1 MTTYS
6 HVAKCMESPAARGD
20 NKGVTRLRCKVPQQA
35 GGGWVNRSALASLMA
50 VLLLLF
56 LVFYASSTASA
67 QNAPVVSINSPA
79 VLSIQ
84 GTASPAPIALLI
96 PDGLGVSDPGVVAW
110 LEAAQEDGILIESLT
125 DTQFLALGTS
135 SNRYRGLIL
144 PDQNHTMA
152 SDALVAAIDGY
163 VTRGGQ
169 AMLVFDFGALASNG
183 AYAVPKSRFSAL
195 AGVDYLLYDELL
207 DRTVGLG
214 PITGFQS
221 QLRTLSVPPGKSMPF
236 VLPAAPAM
244 PLLALASAPASVS
257 PKFSRQVVNAVA
269 PSHPAD
275 NAKHVAR
282 HIGVLRHA
290 NLAPGEALYLP
301 VTPKNP
307 GGLRGHPHAQ
317 QLLRNPFDKHRVV
330 MTPTG
335 PVASKMGVVPLS
347 DNRADG
353 PAVPRL
359 HFANARKLQ
368 VVPHT
373 TKLVPA
379 MRQQSSYQPSHQL
392 SRQSSHK
399 PFQSMAF
406 LSMPTAGFN
415 AVDPLE
421 AISGYIYGA
430 LTYPSYVTRGTYA
443 GNQLLN
449 APQFGV
455 AAGVNGYG
463 AGKVLFV
470 NLPLTF
476 LKASTD
482 GMLMQSFLHYFS
494 ANMLSQP
501 RLATVPNGVGGLT
514 LNWHLCS
521 NFTAS
526 MDQLIAQ
533 GVFAN
538 GPFSVHI
545 TAGPD
550 TVTQGDGLG
559 WDLPHN
565 LQAQQMLRNLDS
577 AKHQIGN
584 HGGWIHDYFGENASE
599 SNQAQFQPDLLLN
612 KNAVEAA
619 IGHATTEYAAPQGN
633 NPTWSLVWQ
642 EQHGDI
648 GTYFLGNTGMGPTRN
663 YHASGIANPGIWVMP
678 VMPLGLYATF
688 EEFISYNVPKQAVN
702 DWYRAMVDF
711 GVSNRTNRLI
721 YMHPPGAADW
731 SDVVLNLMT
740 YAKSKSAIG
749 NFAWYTIADMA
760 KFMTARTKVAWS
772 KSVAANGTWQFHA
785 THPQTLSA
793 MTWLLPKAA
802 FAKPLITSGVGV
814 VLDGGDD
821 WLVKASRGRVFDF
834 GAAPISFSA
843 PSI

>member
-6 HVAKCMESPAARGD
+6 TGEERRESLAGHGD
-20 NKGVTRLRCKVPQQA
+20 DIVVIRHRYKKTQRA
-35 GGGWVNRSALASLMA
+35 GGGWVNRSMLTSLM
-50 VLLLLF
+50 VVSLLLL
-56 LVFYASSTASA
+56 LVLYASSSASA
-67 QNAPVVSINSPA
+67 QNAKLVSINSAA
-79 VLSIQ
+79 VLPMQ
-84 GTASPAPIALLI
+84 RPASPAPIALLM
-96 PDGLGVSDPGVVAW
+96 PDGMSTSDPGVVAW
-110 LEAAQEDGILIESLT
+110 LESAQEDGILIDTLT
-125 DTQFLALGTS
+125 DTQFLALGTN

-152 SDALVAAIDGY
+152 SDALVAAVDGY

-169 AMLVFDFGALASNG
+169 AMLVFDFGALTSNG
-183 AYAVPKSRFSAL
+183 AYSVPKSRFSAL

-221 QLRTLSVPPGKSMPF
+221 QLRTISVPPGKSMPF
-236 VLPAAPAM
+236 ALPTAPVM
-244 PLLALASAPASVS
+244 PLMAHASASASVS
-257 PKFSRQVVNAVA
+257 PGFSRHDVSAVELLHNPDSA
-269 PSHPAD
+269 QH
-275 NAKHVAR
+275 NAR

-301 VTPKNP
+301 VSPKNP

-317 QLLRNPFDKHRVV
+317 QLMRNPFDKHRVV

-335 PVASKMGVVPLS
+335 PAASKIRVVPLS
-347 DNRADG
+347 ANPAEG
-353 PAVPRL
+353 AAVPRL
-359 HFANARKLQ
+359 QFANASKLQ

-373 TKLVPA
+373 TKLIPA
-379 MRQQSSYQPSHQL
+379 LSQQSGHQL
-392 SRQSSHK
+392 SYRPNHSIAGSST
-399 PFQSMAF
+399 PVAS
-406 LSMPTAGFN
+406 LN
-415 AVDPLE
+415 AVNPLE

-430 LTYPSYVTRGTYA
+430 LTYPTYVTRGAYA

-455 AAGVNGYG
+455 AAGVNAVG

-470 NLPLTF
+470 NLPLTY

-482 GMLMQSFLHYFS
+482 GMLMQGFLHYFS
-494 ANMLSQP
+494 ANMLALP

-533 GVFAN
+533 GVFSN

-550 TVTQGDGLG
+550 TVTPGDGLG

-565 LQAQQMLRNLDS
+565 LQAQQMLRNLDI

-584 HGGWIHDYFGENASE
+584 HGGWIHDYFGENVSE

-633 NPTWSLVWQ
+633 NPTWSMAWQ
-642 EQHGDI
+642 EQHGDV
-648 GTYFLGNTGMGPTRN
+648 GTYFLGHTGMGPTRN
-663 YHASGIANPGIWVMP
+663 YLAGGISNPAIWVMP
-678 VMPLGLYATF
+678 VMPMGLYATF
-688 EEFISYNVPKQAVN
+688 EEFISYNVPKQQVN
-702 DWYRAMVDF
+702 DWYREMVDF
-711 GVSNRTNRLI
+711 GVNNRTNRLI

-731 SDVVLNLMT
+731 SDVVLNLMA
-740 YAKSKSAIG
+740 YAKSKSVTG

-760 KFMTARTKVAWS
+760 KFMNARNKVLWS
-772 KSVAANGTWQFHA
+772 KTVAANGTWQFHA
-785 THPQTLSA
+785 THPNTLST
-793 MTWLLPKAA
+793 MTWLVPKAT
-802 FAKPLITSGVGV
+802 FTQPVITSGVGV
-814 VLDGGDD
+814 VADGGND
-821 WLVKASRGRVFDF
+821 WLVKAGSGKVFNF
-834 GAAPISFSA
+834 SAAPI
-843 PSI
+843 

>member
-1 MTTYS
+1 MTTYTHAVERMKS
-6 HVAKCMESPAARGD
+6 LAVHGD
-20 NKGVTRLRCKVPQQA
+20 SSVSTRRRALAQRAV
-35 GGGWVNRSALASLMA
+35 GGWAKGSALASFIAVSLLLFLMLFAPATASAQSAKWASTNRQA
-50 VLLLLF
+50 VLLLQG
-56 LVFYASSTASA
+56 AASA
-67 QNAPVVSINSPA
+67 
-79 VLSIQ
+79 
-84 GTASPAPIALLI
+84 APIALLM

-110 LEAAQEDGILIESLT
+110 LEAAQEDGILI
-125 DTQFLALGTS
+125 DTLSDAEFLALGAS

-163 VTRGGQ
+163 VMRGGQ

-183 AYAVPKSRFSAL
+183 AYSVPKSRFSAL

-221 QLRTLSVPPGKSMPF
+221 QLRKLSVPPGKSMPF
-236 VLPAAPAM
+236 VLPAALAV
-244 PLLALASAPASVS
+244 PLIALASTPTSVS
-257 PKFSRQVVNAVA
+257 RRFSRHVVKAAMPQQNNQ
-269 PSHPAD
+269 
-275 NAKHVAR
+275 NAKQIAR

-307 GGLRGHPHAQ
+307 GGLHGHPHAQ

-335 PVASKMGVVPLS
+335 PKASKIGVVPL
-347 DNRADG
+347 NKNPADG

-359 HFANARKLQ
+359 QFANASKLQ
-368 VVPHT
+368 LVPRT
-373 TKLVPA
+373 TKLVPE
-379 MRQQSSYQPSHQL
+379 MHQQSSHQL
-392 SRQSSHK
+392 SHQQRQQ
-399 PFQSMAF
+399 PFHSMAL
-406 LSMPTAGFN
+406 LSRPTASLN

-482 GMLMQSFLHYFS
+482 GMLMQNFLHYFS

-550 TVTQGDGLG
+550 TVAQGDGLG

-565 LQAQQMLRNLDS
+565 LQAQQMLRNLDM
-577 AKHQIGN
+577 AKHQIGD

-599 SNQAQFQPDLLLN
+599 LNQAQFQPDLLLN

-633 NPTWSLVWQ
+633 NPTWSMAWQ

-663 YHASGIANPGIWVMP
+663 YHASGIANPAIWVMP

-688 EEFISYNVPKQAVN
+688 EEFISFNVPKQDVN
-702 DWYRAMVDF
+702 DWYQAMVDF
-711 GVSNRTNRLI
+711 SVTNRSNRLI

-740 YAKSKSAIG
+740 YAKVKSATG
-749 NFAWYTIADMA
+749 NFA
-760 KFMTARTKVAWS
+760 
-772 KSVAANGTWQFHA
+772 
-785 THPQTLSA
+785 
-793 MTWLLPKAA
+793 
-802 FAKPLITSGVGV
+802 
-814 VLDGGDD
+814 
-821 WLVKASRGRVFDF
+821 
-834 GAAPISFSA
+834 
-843 PSI
+843 